1 MPLSSMEEALEDL
14 KAGKILIVVDDEKRE
29 NEGDLVMAAEMV
41 TPDAVN
47 FLVTHGRG
55 LLCMPMKEDRL
66 GELGIKLIES
76 ENAPHEMPT
85 AFTMSVDFKVGTTT
99 GISADDRAA
108 TIQALIDPEARAEE
122 FSRPG
127 HLFPLQYHPGGVMVR
142 AGHTEAIVDLCTI
155 AGMYPA
161 GVVCEIMNDDGSM
174 SRLPDLESFAAE
186 HGLKILSI
194 AQIIAHRR
202 RYQVEIKLVAE
213 ARMPT
218 KYGEFKAFAY
228 ESPYDPG
235 EHIAL
240 TIGDWEPDEPVLTRI
255 HSECLTGDVF
265 GSMRC
270 DCGEQL
276 ELALKRLGEEGKGA
290 LLYMRQEGRGIG
302 LHNKIKAY
310 SLQDG
315 GVDTVEANKM
325 LGFDPDTRHYG
336 VGAKILADL
345 GIQKVRL
352 LTNNPKKL
360 IGLAGS
366 EVEVLERVQLEVPP
380 NDENRSYLETKRMRM
395 GHILGSC
402 S

>member
-1 MPLSSMEEALEDL
+1 MPLSSLEEALEDL

-47 FLVTHGRG
+47 FLVTYGRG

-66 GELGIKLIES
+66 SELGIKLIDS
-76 ENAPHEMPT
+76 ENATSDMPT

-108 TIQALIDPEARAEE
+108 TIQALIDPEARPDE

-142 AGHTEAIVDLCTI
+142 PGHTEAIVDLCNI

-174 SRLPDLESFAAE
+174 SRLPDLEVFAAE

-218 KYGEFKAFAY
+218 KYGEFTAYAY

-315 GVDTVEANKM
+315 GVDTVEANKL

-345 GIQKVRL
+345 GIRRVRM

-360 IGLAGS
+360 IGLSGS
-366 EVEVLERVQLEVPP
+366 EVEVVERVQLEVPP
-380 NDENRSYLETKRMRM
+380 NEENRGYLETKRMRM

>member
-1 MPLSSMEEALEDL
+1 MPLCSMEEALAEL
-14 KAGKILIVVDDEKRE
+14 KAGKFLVVVDDEKRE

-47 FLVTHGRG
+47 FLVTYGKG

-66 GELGIKLIES
+66 DELGIKLIDS

-85 AFTMSVDFKVGTTT
+85 AFTMSVDYKVGTTT
-99 GISADDRAA
+99 GISAGDRAA
-108 TIQALIDPEARAEE
+108 TIRALIDPQAMPEE

-127 HLFPLQYHPGGVMVR
+127 HLFPLRYQPGGVLVR
-142 AGHTEAIVDLCTI
+142 PGHTEAIVDLCSI
-155 AGMYPA
+155 AGLYPA

-174 SRLPDLESFAAE
+174 ARLPDLETFAAI
-186 HGLKILSI
+186 HDLKILSI
-194 AQIIAHRR
+194 AQIIAYRR
-202 RYQVEIKLVAE
+202 RYEAQVKRVAE
-213 ARMPT
+213 ARLPT
-218 KYGEFKAFAY
+218 KYGVFKVFAY
-228 ESPYDPG
+228 QSPMDPG

-240 TIGDWEPDEPVLTRI
+240 TIGDWSPGQPVLTRI

-270 DCGEQL
+270 DCGEQM
-276 ELALKRLGEEGKGA
+276 ELALKKLSQEGTGA

-310 SLQDG
+310 SIQDDG
-315 GVDTVEANKM
+315 ADTIEANRL
-325 LGFDPDTRHYG
+325 LGFDADMRHYG
-336 VGAKILADL
+336 IGAKILDDL
-345 GIQKVRL
+345 GIEKIRL

-360 IGLAGS
+360 VGLAGS
-366 EVEVLERVQLEVPP
+366 NVEVVERVQLEVPP
-380 NDENRSYLETKRMRM
+380 NEENRQYLETKRLRM

>member
-47 FLVTHGRG
+47 FLVTYGRG

-66 GELGIKLIES
+66 NELGIKLIDS
-76 ENAPHEMPT
+76 EHAVHDMPT

-99 GISADDRAA
+99 GISAADRAA
-108 TIQALIDPEARAEE
+108 TVQALIDPEARPEE

-142 AGHTEAIVDLCTI
+142 PGHTEAIVDLCNI

-174 SRLPDLESFAAE
+174 SRLPDLETFAAE
-186 HGLKILSI
+186 HGLKIVSI

-202 RYQVEIKLVAE
+202 RYQVEIRQVAE

-218 KYGEFKAFAY
+218 KYGDFKAYAY

-240 TIGDWEPDEPVLTRI
+240 TIGEWEPGEPVLTRI

-345 GIQKVRL
+345 GIQRVRL

-360 IGLAGS
+360 IGLSGS
-366 EVEVLERVQLEVPP
+366 DVDVVERVQLEVPP
-380 NDENRSYLETKRMRM
+380 NEENRGYLETKRLRM